1 MPKTNQTLNKELDE
15 LLSSHGFDVKA
26 LTSGGDS
33 VPVPEEADIF
43 QFHFHKNGKDYGTVT
58 VTIDGDSTMIVYY
71 DDNVTR
77 SGNNDTEDI
86 SWTELVKQLKKF
98 ALGHQIKNFKLKDTD
113 RLRTDMERR
122 EHVRK
127 QESTLNEGY
136 YGNKHTSYNDIA
148 ETVKIIVKHNKKLEE
163 TDARFRYIDKIFLE
177 TSQGERLL
185 VPTTKPSQARM
196 FARHIIEGG
205 GYRDDRWSHLQEM
218 CEDIDKLGK
227 FVRATNGKREMFTE
241 SAGRMIDE
249 AIAKYQELREH
260 ANKLQTSRGY
270 NAYFESY
277 EPSVITETDDTLS
290 EVFKTSS
297 LDARIESA
305 LPVLQKYGFKAGKL
319 EEASMFAEWADDI
332 LSEALDP
339 LTNAQ
344 VEELIKLLSDEEF
357 KVGPNGE
364 NAIKAL
370 DDIIESGE
378 LEEELRD
385 AADQDAD
392 YPASPVIISWM
403 QRQPGSKY
411 KTVLAQV
418 SSDEANA
425 DASEKSSNEQPQK
438 VKPKKKKPQQPPADA
453 GGLPPLPPLPPAPA
467 GGSAPPPAGG
477 GLPPLPPLGE
487 SDELSELLKLLK

>member
-15 LLSSHGFDVKA
+15 LLSSHGFDVQPKD
-26 LTSGGDS
+26 TSGKD

-43 QFHFHKNGKDYGTVT
+43 QFHFHKSGKDYGTVT
-58 VTIDGDSTMIVYY
+58 VTIDGDSTMFVYF
-71 DDNVTR
+71 DDRVTK

-98 ALGHQIKNFKLKDTD
+98 SLTHQIKYFKLKDTD
-113 RLRTDMERR
+113 RLRTDMQRR
-122 EHVRK
+122 EHVKK
-127 QESTLNEGY
+127 QELALNEGY

-205 GYRDDRWSHLQEM
+205 GYKDDRWSHLQEM

-319 EEASMFAEWADDI
+319 EEASMFEDWADAL
-332 LSEALDP
+332 LSEALNPFTKSQQDR
-339 LTNAQ
+339 LT
-344 VEELIKLLSDEEF
+344 ELLNSGDF

-364 NAIKAL
+364 NAVNAL
-370 DDIIESGE
+370 YDIIENDE
-378 LEEELRD
+378 LNSELRLAAKQSADND
-385 AADQDAD
+385 AA
-392 YPASPVIISWM
+392 PIIISWM
-403 QRQPGSKY
+403 ERQHDGRYTDILNSI
-411 KTVLAQV
+411 
-418 SSDEANA
+418 DEKQPEQAPA
-425 DASEKSSNEQPQK
+425 PEPTPAPEPAPKQEEPPEEQQEQPEEE
-438 VKPKKKKPQQPPADA
+438 
-453 GGLPPLPPLPPAPA
+453 LPPLPQLEE
-467 GGSAPPPAGG
+467 G
-477 GLPPLPPLGE
+477 
-487 SDELSELLKLLK
+487 DELARLLKLIK